1 MYQEPYSQDP
11 YGGYGG
17 YAPTGPRSFGELPS
31 LWLKFF
37 QMTEDFF
44 RQELPR
50 AGAMNTFLSVL
61 VMSLVGSIIAAV
73 MTLVM
78 GAVQTAIIPEDMR
91 GMVGGL
97 TGLSGFSA
105 FCGGLFGGIIGFYL
119 GNALMYI
126 SAKLFGG
133 TGSFDGQA
141 YLVSLIS
148 VPMGILGGLVGF
160 IPYLGSLAGLGLSIY
175 SIVLNVRALKVAHN
189 LTTGKAVGAI
199 FLPIIVFTLLVGSLI
214 ALFVALAGPEMG
226 DLFQEMLRE
235 MEQPY

>member
-1 MYQEPYSQDP
+1 MYQEPYSQNP

-17 YAPTGPRSFGELPS
+17 YASAGPRSFGELPS

-50 AGAMNTFLSVL
+50 ASAMNTFLSVL

-73 MTLVM
+73 MTVIM
-78 GAVQTAIIPEDMR
+78 GALQTAIIPEDMR

-133 TGSFDGQA
+133 TGTFGGQA

-148 VPMGILGGLVGF
+148 VPVGILGGFVGF
-160 IPYLGSLAGLGLSIY
+160 IPCLGSLVGLGLSIY
-175 SIVLNVRALKVAHN
+175 SIVLNVRALKAAHN
-189 LTTGKAVGAI
+189 LTTGKAIGAI
-199 FLPIIVFTLLVGSLI
+199 FLPLIVFMVLISCLITI
-214 ALFVALAGPEMG
+214 ALALIGPEMG
-226 DLFQEMLRE
+226 DFLQEIMRE